1 MFNPISLVER
11 SSGRSSS
18 NPPMSSRYSTHN
30 HSGANRT
37 IAGRLSG
44 IHSHSA
50 ANVMSESAYSG
61 NGIDPQRA
69 GSASPPPPPHRDYS
83 LRALAAFGI
92 STGEHNNNREGHSD
106 TNLSGNNDNNNIHS
120 AANAGSGGLNSFLST
135 FGLRHNN
142 NNNNNSHSTSAP
154 PFANSLANPVSESP
168 TAFPSRTDV
177 ELLGSGNE
185 NENENNNNND
195 NVRSHPH
202 PLSHSYTVPFQSQTQ
217 LPIALSLTTNNIS
230 TTSNSMQFSHNVT
243 NNSGTNG
250 NTNNIYATGIGVAD
264 NNNNNDSVINGAFAH
279 PVNDQQLNLQP
290 NTNSNTNAK
299 NIRHYIYAADQPN
312 ADSLLNLDLPPN
324 TVLPK
329 PPSEKELRQR
339 KDKNGLFSIRLT
351 PFIDTSSSTA
361 NQGLYFDP
369 IIRTAGPGSQL
380 VIGRYT
386 ERVREAISKLPEHY
400 HPVVFKSKVVSRTH
414 GCFKVDSYGNWFVKD
429 VKSSSG
435 TFLNHQRLAPASTLS
450 KDVLLHDGDILQ
462 LGMDFRGGTEEIY
475 RCVRMKVE
483 LNRSWKRKANA
494 FNKAALQRIRNLQ
507 RLGTGFTSESLVGDA
522 TGGNGSSINSA
533 IDQEDCSVCLG
544 KIQPCQAIFISPC
557 SHSWHFHCIR
567 RLVLMSYP
575 QFVCPNCRATCDLEA
590 SLESSDSDLDFEE
603 DEGEEREG
611 DQVSGSGQNRD
622 NTAGAGNISGDDMQ
636 VDDVGSHGTGEG
648 ENTAANKVS
657 MPGQKG
663 DIVMEN

>member
-1 MFNPISLVER
+1 
-11 SSGRSSS
+11 
-18 NPPMSSRYSTHN
+18 
-30 HSGANRT
+30 
-37 IAGRLSG
+37 
-44 IHSHSA
+44 
-50 ANVMSESAYSG
+50 
-61 NGIDPQRA
+61 
-69 GSASPPPPPHRDYS
+69 
-83 LRALAAFGI
+83 
-92 STGEHNNNREGHSD
+92 
-106 TNLSGNNDNNNIHS
+106 
-120 AANAGSGGLNSFLST
+120 
-135 FGLRHNN
+135 
-142 NNNNNSHSTSAP
+142 
-154 PFANSLANPVSESP
+154 
-168 TAFPSRTDV
+168 
-177 ELLGSGNE
+177 
-185 NENENNNNND
+185 
-195 NVRSHPH
+195 
-202 PLSHSYTVPFQSQTQ
+202 
-217 LPIALSLTTNNIS
+217 
-230 TTSNSMQFSHNVT
+230 MQFSQST
-243 NNSGTNG
+243 ANNS
-250 NTNNIYATGIGVAD
+250 NNIYATGIGAPD
-264 NNNNNDSVINGAFAH
+264 NNNNNNTGNSDSVINGAFVH
-279 PVNDQQLNLQP
+279 PVNDQQQMNLQP
-290 NTNSNTNAK
+290 NAK

-312 ADSLLNLDLPPN
+312 ADSLLKLDLPPN

-414 GCFKVDSYGNWFVKD
+414 GCFKVDSNGNWFVKD

-507 RLGTGFTSESLVGDA
+507 RLGTSLTSESLVGSAVDSNS
-522 TGGNGSSINSA
+522 NGA
-533 IDQEDCSVCLG
+533 ADQEDCSVCLG

-557 SHSWHFHCIR
+557 SHCWHFHCIR

-590 SLESSDSDLDFEE
+590 SLESSDSDLDFGEE
-603 DEGEEREG
+603 DEGEKG

-622 NTAGAGNISGDDMQ
+622 NTADDDMQ

-648 ENTAANKVS
+648 ENTAANKVP
-657 MPGQKG
+657 MEGQKG
-663 DIVMEN
+663 DIDMEN